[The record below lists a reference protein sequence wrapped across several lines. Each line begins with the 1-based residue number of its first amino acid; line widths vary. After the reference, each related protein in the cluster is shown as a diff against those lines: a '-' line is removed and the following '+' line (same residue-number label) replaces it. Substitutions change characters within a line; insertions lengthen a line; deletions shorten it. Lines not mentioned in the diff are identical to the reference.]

1 MPKICIML
9 SLMAKAIMNYF
20 TKESRM
26 ILVRNS
32 IKNIFLLLLSKMSR
46 KKIHMSIIVY
56 IIKEEAI
63 LSILTFKKSR
73 TNKIKILFKNFTP
86 IKLILGC

>member
-9 SLMAKAIMNYF
+9 YLMEKAIMNYF
-20 TKESRM
+20 IKESRM

>member
-1 MPKICIML
+1 ME
-9 SLMAKAIMNYF
+9 KAIMNYF
-20 TKESRM
+20 IKESRM